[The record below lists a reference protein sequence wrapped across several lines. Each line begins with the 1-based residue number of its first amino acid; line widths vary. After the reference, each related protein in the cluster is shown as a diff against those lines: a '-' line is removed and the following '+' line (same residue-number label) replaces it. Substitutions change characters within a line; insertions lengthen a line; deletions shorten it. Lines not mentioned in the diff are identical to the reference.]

1 MSSARQHSHPD
12 VVITGIGMVTP
23 AGVDTDTAWKATCAG
38 KPAGAT
44 DPRLVGASVDFSC
57 PVIGFDADELLGVEA
72 RRMDPFTQYAL
83 AAAREA
89 YIDARLVDGD
99 LDPSRVGV
107 VLGTGVAGLGTWQ
120 EQGAR
125 LGARGAR
132 AVNPLTVPKA
142 IGNIAAATVSMEF
155 GLHGPSLSVATA
167 CATGTTALGLAL
179 DLLRAGRC
187 DVVLAG
193 GTEAAISPLVST
205 AFDRLK
211 ALSRRR
217 DAPALA
223 SRPFDEHRDGFVLGE
238 GAAVL
243 VLERAGVAKARGRS
257 VYARVLGYGES
268 SDAYHLTA
276 PRPDGHGAQLAL
288 QKALEDAQVD
298 PSDVTLVNAH
308 ATSTPQGDAIEA
320 RVIEG
325 LFGRNTAVTSTK
337 GVTGHMLGA
346 AGAVE
351 AAFTA
356 LSIKQGLIPPTANF
370 QARGADIP
378 QIDIVHGTPRHIPVS
393 IAVSNSFGFG
403 GHNAVIV
410 LGSAKT

>member
-1 MSSARQHSHPD
+1 MTSGRPKPPA

-23 AGVDTDTAWKATCAG
+23 AGPDTDTAWKTTCAG
-38 KPAGAT
+38 QPAGAT
-44 DPRLVGASVDFSC
+44 DPRLAGVPVDFSC
-57 PVIGFDADELLGVEA
+57 PVTAFDADELFGVEG

-89 YIDARLVDGD
+89 YADAQLAGADV
-99 LDPSRVGV
+99 DPSRVGV
-107 VLGTGVAGLGTWQ
+107 LLGTGVAGLGTWQ
-120 EQGAR
+120 EQGER
-125 LGARGAR
+125 MHTRGAR
-132 AVNPLTVPKA
+132 AVSPLTIPKA

-155 GLHGPSLSVATA
+155 GLHGPSLSMATA
-167 CATGTTALGLAL
+167 CATGTSALGLAL
-179 DLLRAGRC
+179 DQLRAGRC
-187 DVVLAG
+187 DMVLAG
-193 GTEAAISPLVST
+193 GTEAAISPLVSI

-211 ALSRRR
+211 ALSRRS

-223 SRPFDEHRDGFVLGE
+223 SRPFDERRDGFVLGE

-243 VLERAGVAKARGRS
+243 VLERAAHARARGRS
-257 VYARVLGYGES
+257 AYAQVLGYGES
-268 SDAYHLTA
+268 SDSYHLTA
-276 PRPDGHGAQLAL
+276 PRPDGQGAQLAL
-288 QKALEDAQVD
+288 QKALDDAQVH

-320 RVIEG
+320 RVIER
-325 LFGRNTAVTSTK
+325 LFGHNTAVTSTK

-356 LSIKQGLIPPTANF
+356 LSIKQGVIPPTANF
-370 QARGADIP
+370 QAPGADIP
-378 QIDIVHGTPRHIPVS
+378 EIDIVHGAPRHTPVS
-393 IAVSNSFGFG
+393 VAVSNSFGFG

-410 LGSAKT
+410 LGSAGT